1 MKFSLKGTPNWNGKN
16 MLPLEINVLS
26 YDPIMS
32 EFELLSIICS
42 IHGYVTAFDILTGGN
57 TDSEKDVDI
66 NCVMS
71 AFQMYISP
79 KMPISNY
86 FSSDK
91 RMIKI

>member
-1 MKFSLKGTPNWNGKN
+1 MFD
-16 MLPLEINVLS
+16 NVLS

-66 NCVMS
+66 NII
-71 AFQMYISP
+71 FIQ
-79 KMPISNY
+79 KE
-86 FSSDK
+86 
-91 RMIKI
+91 